1 MRKLLLTGIL
11 AGVMVAGP
19 SAQQQIQLLTS
30 VVDESGQAVTS
41 LAPEDVRV
49 LENGIEAKVTKV
61 EAVDK
66 RVTLQL
72 LLDNGVGLGS
82 ENLLHLRNG
91 VRALLE
97 KVPEGVEIT
106 MVTTAPQPR
115 FLVRATTDRQ
125 ALLQGVDRIA
135 PDTGAGRFVESLNE
149 ATQRIQRDKPD
160 TAPIV
165 ISAATTSGD
174 TNVMERDIEQMMRR
188 LQERPTT
195 VHVIVLSGGVG
206 RTASGGGNQ
215 TTVGIAVTDL
225 TRGRYEGINAG
236 TRLATLLPE
245 LGDLVAAAVKQ
256 QSRQYRVLVDRPS
269 EAKGDVGS
277 LSLGVNRAGLKV
289 VSVMRESTDR

>member
-1 MRKLLLTGIL
+1 MRTLFLTGI
-11 AGVMVAGP
+11 VAGLMLAAP
-19 SAQQQIQLLTS
+19 RAQQQVQLLAS
-30 VVDESGQAVTS
+30 IVDETGQAVGT

-49 LENGIEAKVTKV
+49 VENGSEAKVVKV
-61 EAVDK
+61 EPVDK

-97 KVPEGVEIT
+97 KLPEGLEVT

-115 FLVRATTDRQ
+115 FLVRATTDRK
-125 ALLQGVDRIA
+125 ALLQGVDRLT

-149 ATQRIQRDKPD
+149 ATQRIQREKPD
-160 TAPIV
+160 TAPII

-174 TNVMERDIEQMMRR
+174 TNVMERDIEQLMRR
-188 LQERPTT
+188 VQERPTT

-215 TTVGIAVTDL
+215 TTVGIAVTDA

-256 QSRQYRVLVDRPS
+256 QSRQYRVVADRPS
-269 EAKGDVGS
+269 GAKGDVGS
-277 LSLGVNRAGLKV
+277 LSLGVTRAGLKV
-289 VSVMRESTDR
+289 VGVTRDSTGR